1 MDKREINYLGA
12 LLHDIGKF
20 KWRSQPL
27 KAGDNHEKLGEEF
40 IREHLGKIILL
51 KEHIEDIIFAANR
64 NAPKIQIADETSA
77 QERQGNE
84 AKSPR
89 RPLVPVFQRVNIGKE
104 DLKDEIYYY
113 HPSPLKLKTDI
124 PDNSKMGI
132 NSFSVDDKLMI
143 DEHEDSWNKFINELK
158 NLRNIKSFK
167 AFIETFYDLMHKY
180 TSKILSAGYLSYP
193 DISLFDHSRSVAAL
207 SLCYNEGEKEK
218 ECLLIYGDISGIQNY
233 IYNDVYTKD
242 KIAKKLRGRSF
253 YVSLLGDTI
262 SRYLVDELN
271 LYIPNLLYNGGG
283 HFLLLAP
290 NNSDIKSKLS
300 ELEKKINTLLFNKY
314 SGKLQLIIGTSDETA
329 DNIINDFS
337 NCYKNVKNNAD
348 LSKRKK
354 SFSILNELFK
364 QNPINIYVTE
374 QRISHLDKEEE
385 TIGTLLPKSDY
396 LFEIK
401 TKDDK
406 IEEIFP
412 DIIKFKEL
420 DKYWLLSN
428 DFQNKDKFIKILSDL
443 NKIKCEY
450 LIINKINNTD
460 FTEELKSINH
470 TYPVGVKFKFI
481 GTYIPVDKNKN
492 PLTFEKLAEINSK
505 DYPLLGIAR
514 MDVDSLGSIFAF
526 GLKEN
531 VDNEKKYTISRIAS
545 LSREL
550 DNFFTGNINLVAEKH
565 KVYIAY
571 SGGDDIFAVGSWV
584 QIIEFVKEIQ
594 ELFTK
599 FTCSNGNL
607 TISCGIVFTKPN
619 FPIANSSILAGIEEK
634 NAKETDKNQ
643 NCVSVFFTPV
653 KWNTFKDLLKLGND
667 ILNIVDNEDLP
678 KNKQLPRS
686 FIHSLLDMT
695 QKCFDKKGNANTKM
709 ILKVKARMHY
719 AFARRGIGAKEIKEK
734 SMGFITD
741 LARYF
746 INQEDATNFYREFK
760 IPASYVIYKTRSLK

>member
-20 KWRSQPL
+20 KWRAQPL

-40 IREHLGKIILL
+40 IREHLGKINIL
-51 KEHIEDIIFAANR
+51 KDHIEEVINAANR
-64 NAPKIQIADETSA
+64 NAPKIQISDETSA
-77 QERQGNE
+77 QERQGDE
-84 AKSPR
+84 ATAPR
-89 RPLVPVFQRVNIGKE
+89 RPLVPILQRVYIEKE

-113 HPSPLKLKTDI
+113 HPFPIKLKADI
-124 PDNSKMGI
+124 PENSKMSLD
-132 NSFSVDDKLMI
+132 NFSIDDELMI
-143 DEHEDSWNKFINELK
+143 NEHKESWDMFINEIK
-158 NLRNIKSFK
+158 NLKKIKTFK
-167 AFIETFYDLMHKY
+167 VLIETFYDLMHKY
-180 TSKILSAGYLSYP
+180 TAKVLSAGYLSYP

-207 SLCYNEGEKEK
+207 SLCFNEGDKEK

-253 YVSLLGDTI
+253 YISLLGDTI
-262 SRYLVDELN
+262 SRYLIDELD

-283 HFLLLAP
+283 HFLILAP
-290 NNSDIKSKLS
+290 NNNKIKSKLS
-300 ELEKKINTLLFNKY
+300 ELEKNINLLLLNKY
-314 SGKLQLIIGTSDETA
+314 SGKLQLIIGKSEETA
-329 DNIINDFS
+329 NDVINDFS

-348 LSKRKK
+348 LCKRKK
-354 SFSILNELFK
+354 SFSILSELFEK
-364 QNPINIYVTE
+364 NPIDIYETE
-374 QRISHLDKEEE
+374 NNVLRLDKEEE
-385 TIGTLLPKSDY
+385 IIGTLLPKSDY

-401 TKDDK
+401 SKDDK
-406 IEEIFP
+406 IERIFT

-428 DFQNKDKFIKILSDL
+428 DFQNKDRFKKILSDL
-443 NKIKCEY
+443 NNIKCEY
-450 LIINKINNTD
+450 VLINKINNTN
-460 FTEELKSINH
+460 FTDELNISSNSNP
-470 TYPVGVKFKFI
+470 TGVKFKFI
-481 GTYIPVDKNKN
+481 GTYIPVDNNKT
-492 PLTFEKLAEINSK
+492 PLTFEKLSEINSE

-514 MDVDSLGSIFAF
+514 MDVDSLGSVFAF

-531 VDNEKKYTISRIAS
+531 SENEKKYTISRIAS

-565 KVYIAY
+565 NIYIAY

-584 QIIEFVKEIQ
+584 QIIEFAKEIQ
-594 ELFTK
+594 DLFTK

-619 FPIANSSILAGIEEK
+619 FPIANSSQLAGIEEK
-634 NAKETDKNQ
+634 NAKEADKKQ

-653 KWNTFKDLLKLGND
+653 KWHSFKDLLKLGNN
-667 ILNIVDNEDLP
+667 ILDIVDNDDLP

-695 QKCFDKKGNANTKM
+695 QKCFDRKGKANPKM
-709 ILKVKARMHY
+709 MLKVKARMHY
-719 AFARRGIGAKEIKEK
+719 AFARRGIDAKEIKEK

-746 INQEDATNFYREFK
+746 INQEDATKFYREFK
-760 IPASYVIYKTRSLK
+760 IPASYVIYKTRNVK